1 MVSLRKSALTSKFM
15 FTEGERVLCYE
26 VDPNKAKVLYDS
38 KIIKVL
44 NIIRDGNTRRNR
56 KKAEYCVHFSGWSR
70 NFDRIVCE
78 EYILKDT
85 PSNRHLQRE
94 LAEQAVS
101 SLKKGKKFKLNK
113 MPTSIKEVIS
123 SLK

>member
-1 MVSLRKSALTSKFM
+1 M
-15 FTEGERVLCYE
+15 FSEGERVLCFE

-44 NIIRDGNTRRNR
+44 DAFPRDSSGNTRKN
-56 KKAEYCVHFSGWSR
+56 KKKVEYCVHFNGWSR
-70 NFDRIVCE
+70 TYDRIVSE
-78 EYILKDT
+78 EQILKDT

-101 SLKKGKKFKLNK
+101 SLKIGKKLKLSK
-113 MPTSIKEVIS
+113 MPSSIREVIS